1 MTPFFRA
8 FSISRR
14 NLLRRMVAGA
24 GLLGLLALSGFPTPA
39 SAQGLADLRQ
49 QGVVGERYDG
59 YVAVRTAGAPAAAA
73 ATVAEVNAQRRQI
86 YEARARQ
93 QNVPVDQV
101 GRVYAKQ
108 LLGELPAG
116 TWFQNEQS
124 VWVQKK

>member
-8 FSISRR
+8 CSLSRR
-14 NLLRRMVAGA
+14 NLLRRMCAGA
-24 GLLGLLALSGFPTPA
+24 GLLCLLALSGFPTPA

-59 YVAVRTAGAPAAAA
+59 YVAVRTAGAAAA

-86 YEARARQ
+86 YEVRARQ